1 MKELLLKVWNIGWKS
16 VLIFIG
22 ASIFSVFIFRWVPIP
37 FTPLMGI
44 RVIEQITD
52 GKKIKCKK
60 DWESIEQISP
70 NLPLAVVCSEDQL
83 FMEHHGFD
91 MKAIDKAMKYNKK
104 KKGKKVRGASTI
116 SQQTAKNVFLWQ
128 GRSWL
133 RKGFEV
139 YFTALIELLWSKE
152 RIMEVYLNVIE
163 MGDGV
168 YGAQAAS
175 MENFNKSAKGLT
187 QSEAALIA
195 AVLPN
200 PRKWSPSKPS
210 KYVKKRQSWIM
221 RQMNHHGGKIE
232 LEPEEEEGDD
242 AIVK

>member
-1 MKELLLKVWNIGWKS
+1 MKEFLKKVWRISWK
-16 VLIFIG
+16 VALILFG
-22 ASIFSVFIFRWVPIP
+22 LSIFSVILFRWVPIP

-44 RVIEQITD
+44 RMVEQLSD
-52 GKKIKCKK
+52 GKELKCKK
-60 DWESIEQISP
+60 DWEPIENISRH
-70 NLPLAVVCSEDQL
+70 LPLAVVCSEDQL

-91 MKAIDKAMKYNKK
+91 MKAIEKAMAYNKK

-139 YFTALIELLWSKE
+139 YFTGLIELFWSKE

-168 YGAQAAS
+168 YGAQAAAQQF
-175 MENFNKSAKGLT
+175 FNKDAIKLT
-187 QSEAALIA
+187 QGEAALIA
-195 AVLPN
+195 SVLPN
-200 PRKWSPSKPS
+200 PRKWNPAKPS
-210 KYVKKRQSWIM
+210 KYVRKRQNWIM
-221 RQMNHHGGKIE
+221 RQMNHHGGRIE
-232 LEPEEEEGDD
+232 LEPEEEPGDD
-242 AIVK
+242 VQE